1 MIVADSS
8 VWIDYLRQVPT
19 PGTEQLDSLLGRRCL
34 LVGDLILCEIL
45 RGARSEADASRI
57 ERKLSALPFA
67 AMVGGKIAV
76 EAARNY
82 RLLRSRGITIH
93 KTVDL
98 LIGTFCIV
106 NDHHLLHNDSDFK
119 PMVEHLGLMEA

>member
-1 MIVADSS
+1 
-8 VWIDYLRQVPT
+8 
-19 PGTEQLDSLLGRRCL
+19 
-34 LVGDLILCEIL
+34 
-45 RGARSEADASRI
+45 
-57 ERKLSALPFA
+57 
-67 AMVGGKIAV
+67 MVGAEIAV

-82 RLLRSRGITIH
+82 RHLRSRGITVY

-106 NDHHLLHNDSDFK
+106 NGHRLLHNDSDFR